1 MTTDRQMGATKAR
14 APQQGRGVATR
25 LKLLD
30 AAIECLS
37 ELGWR
42 DTTVTVV
49 TKRAGV
55 SRGAVQHYFTDR
67 DGLFAA
73 AVEHVADT
81 RLAELRRRASSFP
94 TGKGRTLA
102 IVEGFVDLHLG
113 QLFGATLQLC
123 VAASADPV
131 LRPQVAAMEEQM
143 GKQVYFAAVELLG
156 LDPRD
161 SKVRTTIQ
169 AFLDS
174 ARGLG
179 LASFL
184 GDDRARRKGVVQ
196 RWAELIDTTLEPHD
210 SR

>member
-1 MTTDRQMGATKAR
+1 MSSTRTRE
-14 APQQGRGVATR
+14 PQQERGIATR

-30 AAIECLS
+30 AAIVCLA

-49 TKRAGV
+49 TQRAGV
-55 SRGAVQHYFTDR
+55 SRGAVQHYFNDR

-81 RLAELRRRASSFP
+81 RLAELRLRTSALP

-102 IVEGFVDLHLG
+102 IVDGLVDLHLG
-113 QLFGATLQLC
+113 ELFGATLQLC

-131 LRPQVAAMEEQM
+131 LRPKVAAMEDQM
-143 GKQVYFAAVELLG
+143 GRQLFFAAMELLA
-156 LDPRD
+156 LDPD
-161 SKVRTTIQ
+161 DATARTTIQ

-179 LASFL
+179 LASFIA
-184 GDDRARRKGVVQ
+184 DDSVRRKGVIR
-196 RWAELIDTTLEPHD
+196 RWAELIETT
-210 SR
+210 STAAG